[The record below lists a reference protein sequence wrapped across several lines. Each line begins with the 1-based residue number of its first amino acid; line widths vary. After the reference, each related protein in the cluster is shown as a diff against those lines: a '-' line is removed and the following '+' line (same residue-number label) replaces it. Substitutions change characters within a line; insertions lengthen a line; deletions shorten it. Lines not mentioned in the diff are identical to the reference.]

1 MDEETAILLA
11 VIERM
16 KNCGGTG
23 TTYIQDDEI
32 VKKCETARTSVHI
45 NTKGREQVRH
55 KLLYVKGRKKPSLL
69 RVDEMVHSVLEK
81 VERGHR
87 Y

>member
-1 MDEETAILLA
+1 M
-11 VIERM
+11 
-16 KNCGGTG
+16 
-23 TTYIQDDEI
+23 
-32 VKKCETARTSVHI
+32 

>member
-32 VKKCETARTSVHI
+32 VKKCETARTSI
-45 NTKGREQVRH
+45 SILRERN
-55 KLLYVKGRKKPSLL
+55 KLDTNYF
-69 RVDEMVHSVLEK
+69 M
-81 VERGHR
+81 
-87 Y
+87 